1 LPIGYEY
8 DPATR
13 IVRIEIS
20 GEVREAELVDFAQKL
35 ASDES
40 FAPGHR
46 ELVDL
51 RELRHTE
58 VTGPARRLVAGI
70 FARTDRHADRTR
82 VAVCAPDDLAF
93 GLSRMYEAFRE
104 SSGLQLRVFRT
115 LGEAERWLAD
125 GSESAA
131 G

>member
-1 LPIGYEY
+1 LPTRYEY

-20 GEVREAELVDFAQKL
+20 GEVREAELVDLAQKL

-40 FAPGHR
+40 FAPGHG

-51 RELRHTE
+51 RGLGNTDVSAPALRQ
-58 VTGPARRLVAGI
+58 VAGI

-115 LGEAERWLAD
+115 LGEAERWLVD
-125 GSESAA
+125 GEA

>member
-1 LPIGYEY
+1 MTTRYEY

-20 GEVREAELVDFAQKL
+20 GEVGEGELVDLAQKL

-40 FAPGHR
+40 FAPGHG

-51 RELRHTE
+51 SDVRHTD
-58 VTGPARRLVAGI
+58 VSAPVLRQVAGI
-70 FARTDRHADRTR
+70 FASTDRHATRTR
-82 VAVCAPDDLAF
+82 VAVCAPADLVF

-104 SSGLQLRVFRT
+104 PSGLQLRVFRT

-125 GSESAA
+125 GEAA
-131 G
+131 V